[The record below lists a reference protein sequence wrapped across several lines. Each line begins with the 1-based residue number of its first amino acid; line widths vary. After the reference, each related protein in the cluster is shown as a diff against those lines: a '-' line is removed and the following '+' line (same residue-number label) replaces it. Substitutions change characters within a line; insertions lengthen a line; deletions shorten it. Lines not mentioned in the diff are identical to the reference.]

1 MIIITIVTLI
11 IGEMPSNAKVFLHYG
26 PYEAAGTVEYRQSR
40 LQGMKT
46 ILSRAG
52 HIVELRPFK
61 DWNVVEIWVNGEKI
75 FNCDIRNLDYGGD
88 GDLDPLCQEACEAVR
103 RAY

>member
-1 MIIITIVTLI
+1 MIDRGKDCPFNARINTHYAGTSVTPCIPVYLEIQYFYLI
-11 IGEMPSNAKVFLHYG
+11 IPCFLKI
-26 PYEAAGTVEYRQSR
+26 P
-40 LQGMKT
+40 T

-75 FNCDIRNLDYGGD
+75 FNCDIRNLDYGKIKICSIFI
-88 GDLDPLCQEACEAVR
+88 LHLCLK
-103 RAY
+103 Y